1 MILVGVLIATV
12 WGIGAAM
19 GAPARARWTMTGIL
33 LAAVIALHLILPPG
47 HPLRLATGG
56 DARLWL
62 LILAF
67 AGIAVAYGA
76 VVRRLR
82 ARAVRADAA
91 APAPPAGTFSEAELT
106 RYARHMMLR
115 EIGGPGQKRL
125 KNARVLVIGAG
136 GLGAPALLYLGAAGV
151 GTIGVIDD
159 DRVDASNLQRQI
171 IHTDARRGE
180 PKVRSAMEAI
190 AALNPHVTVRPYDRR
205 LTAEIADALFADYD
219 LILDGTDSFAARYVA
234 NAAAVRAGKPL
245 VGGALTQW
253 EGQLSV
259 WDPARGAPCY
269 ACIFPE
275 PPAPGLVPGCA
286 EAGVLGPLPGV
297 IGAMMA
303 AEAVKI
309 ITGAGDPLRG
319 RLLIWDALYAE
330 ARVIALERRA
340 DCPVCG
346 QLHPGGG

>member
-1 MILVGVLIATV
+1 MILVGVLIAAV

-19 GAPARARWTMTGIL
+19 GVPARARWTMTGIL
-33 LAAVIALHLILPPG
+33 LAAVILLHLILPAG
-47 HPLRLATGG
+47 HPLRAATGG

-62 LILAF
+62 LLLAF
-67 AGIAVAYGA
+67 AGIAAAYGTG
-76 VVRRLR
+76 VRRLR
-82 ARAVRADAA
+82 ARVARADAA
-91 APAPPAGTFSEAELT
+91 AAPAAPAGTFSESELT

-136 GLGAPALLYLGAAGV
+136 GLGAPALMYLGAAGV

-159 DRVDASNLQRQI
+159 DMVDASNLQRQI

-180 PKVRSAMEAI
+180 PKVRSAIEAI
-190 AALNPHVTVRPYDRR
+190 AALNPHVTVRPYERR
-205 LTAEIADALFADYD
+205 LTAEIADDLFADYD
-219 LILDGTDSFAARYVA
+219 LILDGTDSFDARYIA

-269 ACIFPE
+269 ACVFPV
-275 PPAPGLVPGCA
+275 PPAPGLVPSCA

-330 ARVIALERRA
+330 SRVIALDRRA

-346 QLHPGGG
+346 GLHAAG